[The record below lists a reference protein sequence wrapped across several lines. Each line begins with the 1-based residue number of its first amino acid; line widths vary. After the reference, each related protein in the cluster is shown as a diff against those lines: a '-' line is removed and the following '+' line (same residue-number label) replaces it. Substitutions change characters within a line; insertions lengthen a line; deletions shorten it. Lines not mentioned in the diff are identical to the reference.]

1 MKTKCYLVAM
11 CSSSLQYLEFS
22 WQQAK
27 KRYILQLNTHAR
39 YELHH
44 FSFCRIKTEMF
55 EWLVMT
61 YAHAII
67 HLIMTISMGFET
79 LTKPNKYTEA
89 PAQTTT
95 NLMDKMRHK
104 QIKWFK

>member
-1 MKTKCYLVAM
+1 MK
-11 CSSSLQYLEFS
+11 
-22 WQQAK
+22 
-27 KRYILQLNTHAR
+27 I
-39 YELHH
+39 
-44 FSFCRIKTEMF
+44 EMYGIRL

-67 HLIMTISMGFET
+67 HLIMTISIGFGT
-79 LTKPNKYTEA
+79 SAKLNKYTEA
-89 PAQTTT
+89 PTQTTTTT